1 MALGPKQAKPAMR
14 ETAKRATMGKGRA
27 GEYTRAQA
35 AGDRKE
41 RASAP
46 ERKGPPMINATMERR
61 GFLKGIAAIG
71 AAAGAATLAGCASPS
86 PTANA
91 AKGGSATTAAA
102 ASAGH
107 SWEVA
112 PEPIDDS
119 SVSETIDADVVV
131 VGAGMAGAAAFMH
144 AAEAGASTVIIE
156 KRDSI
161 SGRGLDFAAI
171 DTKVQK
177 EAGIAIDK
185 GQLVNDLVKSS
196 GYKADGSLLKLWAD
210 HSGPIF
216 DRLID
221 MTVADGGEVVQ
232 GSGSSASAG
241 AEDFAT
247 RTYPTD
253 HMFGGLVEGPCALIE
268 RMMKAGED
276 AGGRSYFKMK
286 AEQLLKDGDRITAVY
301 ATDPDGN
308 TVKIN
313 AAKGVVLATGDYGS
327 NQEMVEAWCPLAA
340 GAEGSVYPDS
350 TANTGDGINMAMWAG
365 AAIQPGAHAAMIH
378 PIFGGGALSAAS
390 YLKVNSDGVRFC
402 NENTTLPGISN
413 MYLTSKGH
421 KVWAIFD
428 SNFEEQMPKMSPL
441 SNYNNNTA
449 GPLTAMFSSG
459 AADPANPPSHS
470 EVVEYCLEDG
480 STVKGDTIAEL
491 AAAIDVP
498 TDALEATV
506 ARYNEL
512 VEAGVDED
520 FGKDAADLQPIVQG
534 PFYAS
539 ALTAKVLVIASGLNV
554 DSQMQVLSR
563 DGDPIE
569 GLYAVGNVMGNFF
582 ANDYPI
588 CAPGLSHGRCLT
600 LGALLGK
607 AIATGNRLGE

>member
-1 MALGPKQAKPAMR
+1 M
-14 ETAKRATMGKGRA
+14 
-27 GEYTRAQA
+27 
-35 AGDRKE
+35 D
-41 RASAP
+41 
-46 ERKGPPMINATMERR
+46 PMINATMERR

-71 AAAGAATLAGCASPS
+71 AAAGAATLAGCSSPS
-86 PTANA
+86 ASSSS
-91 AKGGSATTAAA
+91 AKGGQTTASAA
-102 ASAGH
+102 TASH
-107 SWEVA
+107 SWEIA
-112 PEPIDDS
+112 PEPIDEA
-119 SVSETIDADVVV
+119 SVSETIDADVVII
-131 VGAGMAGAAAFMH
+131 GAGMAGAAAFMH
-144 AAEAGASTVIIE
+144 AAEAGANAVIIE

-161 SGRGLDFAAI
+161 SGRGLDFAAVG
-171 DTKVQK
+171 TKVQK
-177 EAGIAIDK
+177 AAGITIDK

-210 HSGPIF
+210 HSGAIF

-221 MTVADGGEVVQ
+221 MTVADGGEVVL
-232 GSGSSASAG
+232 GSGSSASAN

-268 RMMKAGED
+268 RMMKAGVD
-276 AGGRSYFKMK
+276 AGGQSYFQMK
-286 AEQLLKDGDRITAVY
+286 AEQLLKDGDRIVGVY
-301 ATDPDGN
+301 ATDSAGS

-313 AAKGVVLATGDYGS
+313 AAKGVILATGDYGS

-340 GAEGSVYPDS
+340 GAEGSVYTDP
-350 TANTGDGINMAMWAG
+350 TANTGDGINMAMWVG

-378 PIFGGGALSAAS
+378 PIFGGGALSPAS
-390 YLKVNSDGVRFC
+390 NLKVNGDGVRFC

-428 SNFEEQMPKMSPL
+428 SDFEEQMPKMSPL

-459 AADPANPPSHS
+459 AADPANPPSHT
-470 EVVEYCLEDG
+470 EVVQYCLEDG
-480 STVKGDTIAEL
+480 STVKADTIAEL

-498 TDALEATV
+498 ADALEATV

-512 VEAGVDED
+512 VKAGVDED
-520 FGKDAADLQPIVQG
+520 FGKDTADLQPVVQG

-563 DGDPIE
+563 DGEPIG
-569 GLYAVGNVMGNFF
+569 GLFAVGNVMGNFF

-607 AIATGNRLGE
+607 AVATGSRLGE

>member
-1 MALGPKQAKPAMR
+1 MGA
-14 ETAKRATMGKGRA
+14 RATPPATKAMQAYWSEWAQGRPQEE
-27 GEYTRAQA
+27 GTY
-35 AGDRKE
+35 
-41 RASAP
+41 S
-46 ERKGPPMINATMERR
+46 MFNATMERR

-71 AAAGAATLAGCASPS
+71 AAAGAATLAGCASPAPSKGSS
-86 PTANA
+86 PT
-91 AKGGSATTAAA
+91 T
-102 ASAGH
+102 ASAAGATH

-112 PEPIDDS
+112 PEPIDES
-119 SVSETIDADVVV
+119 SISETIDADVVII
-131 VGAGMAGAAAFMH
+131 GAGMAGAAAFMH
-144 AAEAGASTVIIE
+144 AAEAGANAVIIE

-161 SGRGLDFAAI
+161 SGRGLDFAAVG
-171 DTKVQK
+171 TKVQK
-177 EAGIAIDK
+177 AAGITIDK

-210 HSGPIF
+210 HSGAIF

-221 MTVADGGEVVQ
+221 MTVADGGEVVL
-232 GSGSSASAG
+232 GSGSSASAN

-268 RMMKAGED
+268 RMMKAGVD
-276 AGGRSYFKMK
+276 AGGQSYFQMK
-286 AEQLLKDGDRITAVY
+286 AEQLLKDGDRIVGVY
-301 ATDPDGN
+301 ATDSAGS

-313 AAKGVVLATGDYGS
+313 AAKGVILATGDYGS

-340 GAEGSVYPDS
+340 GAEGSVYTDP
-350 TANTGDGINMAMWAG
+350 TANTGDGINMAMWVG

-378 PIFGGGALSAAS
+378 PIFGGGALSPAS
-390 YLKVNSDGVRFC
+390 NLKVNGDGVRFC

-428 SNFEEQMPKMSPL
+428 SDFEEQMPKMSPL

-459 AADPANPPSHS
+459 AADPANPPSHT
-470 EVVEYCLEDG
+470 EVVQYCLEDG
-480 STVKGDTIAEL
+480 STVKADTIAEL

-498 TDALEATV
+498 ADALEATV

-512 VEAGVDED
+512 VKAGVDED
-520 FGKDAADLQPIVQG
+520 FGKDAADLQPVVQG

-563 DGDPIE
+563 DGEPIG
-569 GLYAVGNVMGNFF
+569 GLFAVGNVMGNFF

-607 AIATGNRLGE
+607 AVATGNRLGE

>member
-1 MALGPKQAKPAMR
+1 M
-14 ETAKRATMGKGRA
+14 
-27 GEYTRAQA
+27 
-35 AGDRKE
+35 D
-41 RASAP
+41 
-46 ERKGPPMINATMERR
+46 PMINATMERR

-71 AAAGAATLAGCASPS
+71 AAAGAATLAGCSSPS
-86 PTANA
+86 ASSSS
-91 AKGGSATTAAA
+91 AKGGQTTASAA
-102 ASAGH
+102 TASH
-107 SWEVA
+107 SWEIA
-112 PEPIDDS
+112 PEPIDEA
-119 SVSETIDADVVV
+119 SVSETIDADVVII
-131 VGAGMAGAAAFMH
+131 GAGMAGAAAFMH
-144 AAEAGASTVIIE
+144 AAEAGANAVIIE

-161 SGRGLDFAAI
+161 SGRGLDFAAVG
-171 DTKVQK
+171 TKVQK
-177 EAGIAIDK
+177 AAGITIDK

-210 HSGPIF
+210 HSGAIF

-221 MTVADGGEVVQ
+221 MTVADGGEVVL
-232 GSGSSASAG
+232 GSGSSASAN

-268 RMMKAGED
+268 RMMKAGVD
-276 AGGRSYFKMK
+276 AGGQSYFQMK
-286 AEQLLKDGDRITAVY
+286 AEQLLKDGDRIVGVY
-301 ATDPDGN
+301 ATDSAGS

-313 AAKGVVLATGDYGS
+313 AAKGVILATGDYGS

-340 GAEGSVYPDS
+340 GAEGSVYTDP
-350 TANTGDGINMAMWAG
+350 TANTGDGINMAMWVG

-378 PIFGGGALSAAS
+378 PIFGGGALSPAS
-390 YLKVNSDGVRFC
+390 NLKVNGDGVRFC

-428 SNFEEQMPKMSPL
+428 SDFEEQMPKMSPL

-459 AADPANPPSHS
+459 AADPANPPSHT
-470 EVVEYCLEDG
+470 EVVQYCLEDG
-480 STVKGDTIAEL
+480 STVKADTIAEL
-491 AAAIDVP
+491 AIAIDVP
-498 TDALEATV
+498 ADTLEATV

-512 VEAGVDED
+512 VKAGIDED
-520 FGKDAADLQPIVQG
+520 FGKDAADLQPIVQA

-563 DGDPIE
+563 DGEPIG
-569 GLYAVGNVMGNFF
+569 GLFAVGNVMGNFF

-607 AIATGNRLGE
+607 AVATGSRLGE